1 MAGVVTIS
9 ASYGAGGAFVG
20 PAVAEELGL
29 EFYDRAI
36 PLEVARRLAI
46 GEDEAAAADEHPP
59 RLVDRLLAALANVAA
74 PIGADPGHEALGTRT
89 SYCAGTEEVLRQ
101 IADSAGGVIL
111 GRAAMVV
118 LGDRP
123 DVLCVRLDGPAEQ
136 RAARSARIAGVD
148 LDVAR
153 SELRHADR
161 AREAYSQVFYGVGQS
176 DPGLYHLIIDTMAL
190 PVHACVEMI
199 VVAARAR
206 FGSRPT

>member
-20 PAVAEELGL
+20 PAVAERLGL

-36 PLEVARRLAI
+36 PLEVARRLAVSA
-46 GEDEAAAADEHPP
+46 DEAAAADEKPP

-74 PIGADPGHEALGTRT
+74 PMGADPGQEVSGTRT
-89 SYCAGTEEVLRQ
+89 SYCAGTEAVLRQ
-101 IADSAGGVIL
+101 IADTAGGVVL

-136 RAARSARIAGVD
+136 RAARAAARAALD
-148 LDVAR
+148 LDAAR
-153 SELRHADR
+153 AELRQADR
-161 AREAYSQVFYGVGQS
+161 AREAYAQVFYGVSQS
-176 DPGLYHLIIDTMAL
+176 DARLYHLVIDTMAL
-190 PVHACVEMI
+190 SVETCVEM
-199 VVAARAR
+199 VVLAARER
-206 FGSRPT
+206 FSALST